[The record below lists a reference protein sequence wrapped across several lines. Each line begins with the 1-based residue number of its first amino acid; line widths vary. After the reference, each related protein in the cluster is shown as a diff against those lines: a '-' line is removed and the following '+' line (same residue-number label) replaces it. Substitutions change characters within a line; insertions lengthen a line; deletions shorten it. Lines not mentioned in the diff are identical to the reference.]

1 MARRRQSA
9 AVIREVKTA
18 VRARDGFRCV
28 KCGMSESDHL
38 DIYGQIHD
46 VHRKTPGSPYTA
58 ADCVTLCRSCHGPE
72 PISPR
77 GSIDRSRG
85 FTILLDIEHSEA
97 LLRFVAA
104 QRVKP
109 LALPRRKHALSGQR
123 VGVSHRP
130 PPLTVGS
137 RSSNPAALRWPPP
150 PRRTATSDTSTPP
163 SWLRSDHCR
172 NPSARSK

>member
-9 AVIREVKTA
+9 AVIREVKIA

-46 VHRKTPGSPYTA
+46 VHRKTPGSPYTV

-109 LALPRRKHALSGQR
+109 RPSVVVTTALEELLAKDGF
-123 VGVSHRP
+123 
-130 PPLTVGS
+130 
-137 RSSNPAALRWPPP
+137 WPPSKPPKP
-150 PRRTATSDTSTPP
+150 PR
-163 SWLRSDHCR
+163 
-172 NPSARSK
+172 